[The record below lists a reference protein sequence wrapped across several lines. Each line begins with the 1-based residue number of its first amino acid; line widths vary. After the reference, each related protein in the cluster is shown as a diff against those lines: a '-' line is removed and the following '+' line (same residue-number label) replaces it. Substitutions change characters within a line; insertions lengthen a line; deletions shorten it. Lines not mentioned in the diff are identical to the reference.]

1 MYKVNKAIKGL
12 GTNNSLLDRVLCLRN
27 EIDMDEI
34 KEFYKDK
41 FKKDMKDDIID
52 DTSGNYQKLCLI
64 LINDK

>member
-1 MYKVNKAIKGL
+1 
-12 GTNNSLLDRVLCLRN
+12 
-27 EIDMDEI
+27 MDEI